1 MHDFGYRQGEL
12 HCEDVP
18 LSRIA
23 KELGTPLYIYSHATL
38 VRHFRALDSAFQHV
52 PHLIAFAMKANSNLA
67 ILRLMAREGSGADIV
82 SGGEL
87 YRALKAGV
95 PSSKIVFAGVGKNRE
110 EIRYA
115 LKSGILMF
123 NVESSE
129 ELRAIDDVAAEL
141 RIKARVALRVN
152 PDVDPKTHPY
162 ISTGLKKSKFGIS
175 ADRALE
181 EFKLASSLKH
191 IDVAGVH
198 KHIGSQLTEVTP
210 FVDALKKVL
219 ELVEQLKG
227 RGINIRYINIG
238 GGLGITYSDEKPPE
252 PKDLAAA
259 ISPLLRDLKCTVIM
273 EPGRVIVGNAGA
285 LVTRVLYQKAS
296 DVKKFVIVD
305 AAMNDLI
312 RPSLYGAF
320 HYIKPVR
327 ETPAAKPVTVDVVGP
342 VCESGDF
349 LAKDRALPEVKAGD
363 LLSVMSAGAYGFV
376 MASNYNSR
384 PRVPEVLV
392 RGREIHVIRQRESL
406 ADLVRGEAIP
416 AFLKS
421 NAGAPSTKKTQKR
434 KK

>member
-1 MHDFGYRQGEL
+1 
-12 HCEDVP
+12 
-18 LSRIA
+18 
-23 KELGTPLYIYSHATL
+23 
-38 VRHFRALDSAFQHV
+38 
-52 PHLIAFAMKANSNLA
+52 
-67 ILRLMAREGSGADIV
+67 
-82 SGGEL
+82 
-87 YRALKAGV
+87 
-95 PSSKIVFAGVGKNRE
+95 
-110 EIRYA
+110 
-115 LKSGILMF
+115 MF
-123 NVESSE
+123 NVESSD
-129 ELRAIDDVAAEL
+129 ELRAIDDVAAEM
-141 RIKARVALRVN
+141 RTRARVALRVN

-162 ISTGLKKSKFGIS
+162 ISTGMKKSKFGIS

-198 KHIGSQLTEVTP
+198 KHIGSQLTDIAP

-219 ELVEQLKG
+219 ELVEQLKEQ
-227 RGINIRYINIG
+227 GIDIRYINVG
-238 GGLGITYSDEKPPE
+238 GGLGITYSDETPPE

-285 LVTRVLYQKAS
+285 LVTKVLYQKAS
-296 DVKKFVIVD
+296 DVKRFVIVD

-320 HYIKPVR
+320 HDIKPVR
-327 ETPAAKPVTVDVVGP
+327 ETPAAKSVTVDVVGP

-349 LAKDRALPEVKAGD
+349 LAKDRTMPEVKAGD
-363 LLSVMSAGAYGFV
+363 LLAVMSAGAYGFV

-384 PRVPEVLV
+384 PRVPEILV
-392 RGREIHVIRQRESL
+392 KGKEIHVIRERESL

-421 NAGAPSTKKTQKR
+421 KAGTAGKKKR